1 MSQLPGSPA
10 YGLAAAPPPTAPS
23 SSGPAARSSSGPWPV
38 FWLAAAGTF
47 LAYLDVTIVNIAFP
61 SIASDFSGAGLGELS
76 WVVNAYALAFAALLV
91 IFGRVADR
99 VGRRRIYLTGAALF
113 ALSSAACAVAPSV
126 GVLVAART
134 VQGAAASAM
143 IPAALGLLLVAFPPQ
158 RWAAAIAAWG
168 AVGSV
173 AAALGPPIGG
183 LLADGGGWR
192 WIFVINIPVGI
203 ATVLVGRR
211 MLRESRVKETARPD
225 VLGAVLL
232 AGGVGALALAL
243 VQGEAW
249 GWGSAATLGA
259 FAAAL
264 VLGSLLAARTRRIAA
279 PVFEP
284 ALLRTRWARA
294 ANAGTM
300 AFGAA
305 LFASQLCAVLFATSV
320 WGWSVLEAGLAAIPG
335 PIASAVA
342 APIGGR
348 WASRSGPRPVA
359 IAGAALFALS
369 LLWVVIAAGPEPDFV
384 GVWLPYGIVGGAGIG
399 LGLPA
404 LIGATATGLPPAR
417 FATGM
422 ALATTARQLGAVLG
436 VALLVAVVG
445 TPAPD
450 DAVAAYHGGFALCA
464 GALAVAAACAWLLT
478 PAAAQLGARSSALV
492 GEPLAG

>member
-1 MSQLPGSPA
+1 MSKIPGSPA
-10 YGLAAAPPPTAPS
+10 YGLATATAS
-23 SSGPAARSSSGPWPV
+23 RARSGPGSV

-61 SIASDFSGAGLGELS
+61 DIARDFDGAGLGALS

-91 IFGRVADR
+91 VLGRIADR
-99 VGRRRIYLTGAALF
+99 AGRRLVYLAGAALF
-113 ALSSAACAVAPSV
+113 AFASAACALAPSV
-126 GVLVAART
+126 GVLVAARI
-134 VQGAAASAM
+134 VQGLAAAAM
-143 IPAALGLLLVAFPPQ
+143 IPAALGLLLAAFPPQ
-158 RWAAAIAAWG
+158 RWAAVIAGWG

-183 LLADGGGWR
+183 LLSDGASWR
-192 WIFVINIPVGI
+192 WIFVINVPVGL
-203 ATVLVGRR
+203 ATVLVGLR
-211 MLRESRVKETARPD
+211 MLRESRAVETARPD
-225 VLGAVLL
+225 VPGAVLL
-232 AGGVGALALAL
+232 AGATGALALGL
-243 VQGEAW
+243 VQGDAW
-249 GWGSAATLGA
+249 GWASAATLGA
-259 FAAAL
+259 FAGAVVAGS
-264 VLGSLLAARTRRIAA
+264 VLAVRTRRIAA

-284 ALLRTRWARA
+284 ALLRSRWSRA

-305 LFASQLCAVLFATSV
+305 LFASQLCAVLFATGV
-320 WGWSVLEAGLAAIPG
+320 WGWSTLEAGIAAVPG

-342 APIGGR
+342 APLGGR

-359 IAGAALFALS
+359 IAGAALFAAS
-369 LLWVVIAAGPEPDFV
+369 LVWVILTAGAEPDFL

-404 LIGATATGLPPAR
+404 LIGATAAGLPPGR

-445 TPAPD
+445 TPAPG
-450 DAVAAYHGGFALCA
+450 DAVAAYDAGFALCA
-464 GALAVAAACAWLLT
+464 AALGVAAGCATLLGRRPGVAEA
-478 PAAAQLGARSSALV
+478 PAVV
-492 GEPLAG
+492 GEPAIAA

>member
-1 MSQLPGSPA
+1 MW
-10 YGLAAAPPPTAPS
+10 
-23 SSGPAARSSSGPWPV
+23 RV

-61 SIASDFSGAGLGELS
+61 SIARDFEGTGLGSLS

-99 VGRRRIYLTGAALF
+99 IGRRRMYLAGTAVF
-113 ALSSAACAVAPSV
+113 ALSSAACALAPSV

-134 VQGAAASAM
+134 VQGAAAAAM
-143 IPAALGLLLVAFPPQ
+143 IPAALGLLLAAFPPQ
-158 RWAAAIAAWG
+158 RWAAAIAGWG

-173 AAALGPPIGG
+173 AAALGPPLGG

-192 WIFVINIPVGI
+192 WIFVINVPVGI
-203 ATVLVGRR
+203 ATLVVGWRS
-211 MLRESRVKETARPD
+211 LGESRAAETARPD
-225 VLGAVLL
+225 VLGAALL
-232 AGGVGALALAL
+232 AGATGALALAL
-243 VQGEAW
+243 VQGDAW
-249 GWGSAATLGA
+249 GWGSAATLGT

-264 VLGSLLAARTRRIAA
+264 VAGGLLAARTRRIAH

-284 ALLRTRWARA
+284 ALLATRWSWA

-305 LFASQLCAVLFATSV
+305 LFAGQLCAVLFATGV
-320 WGWSVLEAGLAAIPG
+320 WGWSVLHAGLAAIPG

-359 IAGAALFALS
+359 IAGAALFAAS
-369 LLWVVIAAGPEPDFV
+369 LLWVVVAADETPDFL
-384 GVWLPYGIVGGAGIG
+384 GVWLPYGLFGGAGIG

-404 LIGATATGLPPAR
+404 LIGATAVGLPPTR

-445 TPAPD
+445 TPAPG

-464 GALAVAAACAWLLT
+464 GALVVAAACAALLGRPVVAVAVA
-478 PAAAQLGARSSALV
+478 PATSTAAG
-492 GEPLAG
+492 

>member
-1 MSQLPGSPA
+1 M
-10 YGLAAAPPPTAPS
+10 
-23 SSGPAARSSSGPWPV
+23 

-61 SIASDFSGAGLGELS
+61 SIAGDFSGAGLGELS

-91 IFGRVADR
+91 IFGRAADR
-99 VGRRRIYLTGAALF
+99 IGRRRIYLAGTALF
-113 ALSSAACAVAPSV
+113 AAASTACALAPSV

-134 VQGAAASAM
+134 VQGAAAAAM
-143 IPAALGLLLVAFPPQ
+143 IPAALGLLLAAFPPQ
-158 RWAAAIAAWG
+158 RWAAAIAGWG

-192 WIFVINIPVGI
+192 WIFVINVPVGI
-203 ATVLVGRR
+203 ATLVVGARL
-211 MLRESRVKETARPD
+211 LRESRAVETARPD
-225 VLGAVLL
+225 VPGAVLL
-232 AGGVGALALAL
+232 AGATGALALAL
-243 VQGEAW
+243 VQGDAW
-249 GWGSAATLGA
+249 GWDSAATLGA
-259 FAAAL
+259 FGGAL
-264 VLGSLLAARTRRIAA
+264 VAGGLLAVRTRRIAA
-279 PVFEP
+279 PVLEP
-284 ALLRTRWARA
+284 ALLRSRWSRA

-335 PIASAVA
+335 PIASAFA
-342 APIGGR
+342 APLGGR

-359 IAGAALFALS
+359 IAGAALFAAA
-369 LLWVVIAAGPEPDFV
+369 LLWVVVAAGSTPDFL
-384 GVWLPYGIVGGAGIG
+384 GVWLPYGVVGGAGIG

-404 LIGATATGLPPAR
+404 LIGATAAGLPPGR

-422 ALATTARQLGAVLG
+422 ALATTARQLGAVIG

-445 TPAPD
+445 TPAPG

-464 GALAVAAACAWLLT
+464 GALAVAAACAGLLGRAPEAVAARGVE
-478 PAAAQLGARSSALV
+478 PAVA
-492 GEPLAG
+492 